1 MNGKY
6 LVGAMIEAVIK
17 AAVLVAIILFVVRT
31 ASSAYD
37 FGYRVFADEPVS
49 SGEGRTI
56 TVAVS
61 EGDDIGTI
69 AQMLEDKGLIRDA
82 KLFRVQELLSAY
94 HDDILPGI
102 YDLNT
107 AMKAEEMLQMMST
120 PVTEEESS
128 SEEAPGEYEMEE
140 DTGLYDTEEGIEET
154 VTE

>member
-128 SEEAPGEYEMEE
+128 SEEVPGEYETEE

>member
-17 AAVLVAIILFVVRT
+17 AAILVAIILFVVRT

-61 EGDDIGTI
+61 EGDDIETI